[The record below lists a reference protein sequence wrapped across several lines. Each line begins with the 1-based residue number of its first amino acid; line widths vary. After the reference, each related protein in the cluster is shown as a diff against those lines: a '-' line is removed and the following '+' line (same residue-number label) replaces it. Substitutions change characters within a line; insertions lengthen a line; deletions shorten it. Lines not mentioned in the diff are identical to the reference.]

1 MTEKK
6 NGWKDCWKYTL
17 RCLRDVERC
26 VPGRLTSLLPVS
38 LVVALMPYVTIWFSA
53 QLVNELAG
61 ARRPEMLWRWTA
73 LTLGVSALL
82 GLLKAGLMRWMNTL
96 NSMHNP
102 MKERLFLEKML
113 SMDFA
118 DADSQRVRQLRTKI
132 RENEQWSGFGINE
145 AVQSTFR
152 LVQAVLG
159 ILGAAVLTMSLFTAR
174 VTQGGMQF
182 LNNPLAALVLL
193 LVMGGIVVLQQRVAA
208 VGNRLY
214 AQRSEEATFGTRL
227 STSSLT
233 CRGNGNGGWTCA
245 FMDSTP

>member
-6 NGWKDCWKYTL
+6 NGWKDCWKYTV

-102 MKERLFLEKML
+102 MK
-113 SMDFA
+113 
-118 DADSQRVRQLRTKI
+118 
-132 RENEQWSGFGINE
+132 
-145 AVQSTFR
+145 
-152 LVQAVLG
+152 
-159 ILGAAVLTMSLFTAR
+159 
-174 VTQGGMQF
+174 
-182 LNNPLAALVLL
+182 
-193 LVMGGIVVLQQRVAA
+193 
-208 VGNRLY
+208 
-214 AQRSEEATFGTRL
+214 
-227 STSSLT
+227 
-233 CRGNGNGGWTCA
+233 
-245 FMDSTP
+245 

>member
-38 LVVALMPYVTIWFSA
+38 LVVALTPYVTIWFSA

-82 GLLKAGLMRWMNTL
+82 GLLKAGLMRWMNAL

-102 MKERLFLEKML
+102 MKERLFLRYQRGSAEHF
-113 SMDFA
+113 SACSGSAGHSGCSRA
-118 DADSQRVRQLRTKI
+118 DDEPVHGQGNPGRD
-132 RENEQWSGFGINE
+132 
-145 AVQSTFR
+145 AV
-152 LVQAVLG
+152 
-159 ILGAAVLTMSLFTAR
+159 
-174 VTQGGMQF
+174 
-182 LNNPLAALVLL
+182 P
-193 LVMGGIVVLQQRVAA
+193 
-208 VGNRLY
+208 
-214 AQRSEEATFGTRL
+214 E
-227 STSSLT
+227 
-233 CRGNGNGGWTCA
+233 
-245 FMDSTP
+245 